1 MRHRQIEIIMLLGGI
16 IVIALGAVIENLI
29 NIPEKWEAET
39 RTGVVA
45 LGTALTIAGL
55 LSLTVDR
62 QLKDEIAQDAFRF
75 VMGWVSPERLRL
87 KAELESVYRQPLFAV
102 ESDMTVNLSE
112 RPSGFTRMTLE
123 IQRTIRNDSLRSQP
137 FPATFGLRNWA
148 EPGRESAVTE
158 ISAHFK
164 GITYSEREK
173 TPPDGI
179 KLPGESLGERLKKP
193 IILAKKDEVTVSYK
207 GYEDKLSNDI
217 HWEVFLTPTENPTV
231 TVVSANSV
239 GVYVE
244 FHSTG
249 EQVSEGES
257 ITGDI
262 VTRRWRLNGVMLPS
276 QAISIRWWPK
286 DLYSF

>member
-1 MRHRQIEIIMLLGGI
+1 M
-16 IVIALGAVIENLI
+16 
-29 NIPEKWEAET
+29 
-39 RTGVVA
+39 
-45 LGTALTIAGL
+45 
-55 LSLTVDR
+55 SLD
-62 QLKDEIAQDAFRF
+62 
-75 VMGWVSPERLRL
+75 
-87 KAELESVYRQPLFAV
+87 
-102 ESDMTVNLSE
+102 
-112 RPSGFTRMTLE
+112 
-123 IQRTIRNDSLRSQP
+123 IQRKIRNESLRSQP

-158 ISAHFK
+158 ISVQFK
-164 GITYSEREK
+164 GKTYSELEK

-179 KLPGESLGERLKKP
+179 KLPAESLGQRLKKP
-193 IILAKKDEVTVSYK
+193 IILAKEDELTVSYK

-231 TVVSANSV
+231 TVVSPNSV

-249 EQVSEGES
+249 EQVPEGES

-262 VTRRWRLNGVMLPS
+262 ATRRWRLNGVMLPS

-286 DLYSF
+286 DLYSA